1 VRAPDPTDRRRNTI
15 TITKAG
21 IQQLHRIGEALE
33 GVQEALLAPLS
44 PDERGLPTRLLARV
58 FDDLAHQRG

>member
-44 PDERGLPTRLLARV
+44 PDERGLSTRLLARV